1 MRSDVS
7 SAADSGRGVAAPDND
22 GSEIAAAG
30 WSHWLRFPT
39 RDEALRLAV
48 LGIAAVL
55 VWRLADVLLLLFF
68 AVLIATVLRG
78 CADGLAAW
86 LGASPRLMFAVV
98 TIGIIALLAAA
109 GYWIGPALAAQ
120 ARDLATRLSSE
131 LNALRSQYGHTPIGH
146 AVSSELANPQ
156 GIQSGMMGHV
166 STVATST
173 LGVVGE
179 LFVVVV
185 ISLYLAIAPAL
196 YINGAA
202 SLVPIAHRPLARR
215 VLDEIGHD
223 LRFWFLGQLVD
234 MITVGVLSA
243 IGFYFLG
250 VPVPFALATI
260 AGLFTIVPYFGVIA
274 AAIPAV
280 MVALTKSWMTAV
292 WVIVILAICH
302 VAEGYLVAPLVQRRM
317 VHMPPAL
324 VIFSMTIA
332 GALFGVLG
340 IVLGTPLAVAT
351 MVAVKRLYVEEVLGD
366 HSTA

>member
-1 MRSDVS
+1 
-7 SAADSGRGVAAPDND
+7 VATRDDNVP
-22 GSEIAAAG
+22 ETAG
-30 WSHWLRFPT
+30 TTWPGWLRFAT
-39 RDEALRLAV
+39 SDEALRLAL

-68 AVLIATVLRG
+68 AILIATVLRG
-78 CADGLAAW
+78 CADALAAW
-86 LGASPRLMFAVV
+86 LGASPRVMFAVV
-98 TIGIIALLAAA
+98 TISIIALLATAV
-109 GYWIGPALAAQ
+109 YWIGPALAAQ
-120 ARDLATRLSSE
+120 ASDLVTRLSSE

-146 AVSSELANPQ
+146 AVSSEIANPQ
-156 GIQSGMMGHV
+156 GIESGMMGHV

-173 LGVVGE
+173 LGVIGE

-196 YINGAA
+196 YMNGVV
-202 SLVPIAHRPLARR
+202 SLVPIPHRPLIRR

-234 MITVGVLSA
+234 MITVGILSA

-292 WVIVILAICH
+292 WVIVILAVCH

-317 VHMPPAL
+317 VHLPPAL
-324 VIFSMTIA
+324 LIFSMAIA
-332 GALFGVLG
+332 GALFGALG
-340 IVLGTPLAVAT
+340 IILGTPLAVAT